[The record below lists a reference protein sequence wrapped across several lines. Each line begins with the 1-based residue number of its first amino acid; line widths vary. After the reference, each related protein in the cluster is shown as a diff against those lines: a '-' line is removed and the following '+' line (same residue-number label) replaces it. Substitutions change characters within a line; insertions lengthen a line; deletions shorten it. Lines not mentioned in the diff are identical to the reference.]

1 MSGVRCPVS
10 GVWTR
15 RQVSGG
21 APGVGVRGRGKGD
34 PDRTAAGHVGG
45 LGAVLG
51 LQAGLHVTQ
60 GRVHARQEGSA
71 GEGAGAAGWWRRG
84 RVWAVLQF
92 LDSCRTAPAPRVSPR
107 LPRAPNRP
115 ATGTPRRCAR
125 ATAPRT
131 STGTHVG
138 RAVWTSVPD
147 LSGRSGET
155 VSARRHPRAWW
166 VWSAH
171 GQGLLRT
178 QTMAPSQLGGDDL
191 PAPGGHPCPLL
202 PLEFLWAS
210 KGGVYGDAVR
220 SHNLLVFSELF
231 FPPQDHRKRQVWPLS
246 FSKLSLFTF

>member
-1 MSGVRCPVS
+1 MRPGSPRPAPVPRPLGRSQVRLRCGAGQRARPRRASVRCPVS

-115 ATGTPRRCAR
+115 ATGTPRRCAG

-147 LSGRSGET
+147 LAGRSGET
-155 VSARRHPRAWW
+155 VSARRHPRCLVGLERARPGPA
-166 VWSAH
+166 SDPDH
-171 GQGLLRT
+171 G
-178 QTMAPSQLGGDDL
+178 P
-191 PAPGGHPCPLL
+191 
-202 PLEFLWAS
+202 
-210 KGGVYGDAVR
+210 
-220 SHNLLVFSELF
+220 
-231 FPPQDHRKRQVWPLS
+231 
-246 FSKLSLFTF
+246 